1 MLVLALYLAIGYI
14 VATLAFC
21 LAARRRPLP
30 EGSSL
35 AWPILVVCWPLVVL
49 VLALGGAD
57 ETR

>member
-1 MLVLALYLAIGYI
+1 MLALALYLALGYLTAI
-14 VATLAFC
+14 LAFW

-35 AWPILVVCWPLVVL
+35 AFPILVLCWPLVVL